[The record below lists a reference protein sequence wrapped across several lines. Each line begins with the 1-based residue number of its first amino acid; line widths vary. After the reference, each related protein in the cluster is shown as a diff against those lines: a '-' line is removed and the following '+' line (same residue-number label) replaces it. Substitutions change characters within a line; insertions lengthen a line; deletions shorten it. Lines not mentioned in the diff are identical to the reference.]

1 MIFSCWKTIAAV
13 WILDYAADAAT
24 NEYIYPTI
32 IYPRN
37 ITMGFGYNV
46 KYLCVLHVS
55 DETHYDIIWHHGDSM
70 LTSDSKRT
78 VEVKPDGPQT
88 LISHLEVRDLN
99 ENDAGSY
106 SCSAIVK
113 VGETKVVP
121 DVVYLNLTDAATN
134 EYIYPTIIYPRNI
147 TMGFGY
153 NVKYLCV
160 LHVSD
165 ETHYDI
171 TWHHGDSMLTSDS
184 KRTVEVKPDGPQTL
198 ISHLEVR
205 DLNENDAGS
214 YSCSAIVK
222 VGETKVVPDVV
233 YLNLTDYRAAHWSE
247 PCLNDTSS
255 CVDTNTGCF
264 SVSPPLKHSP
274 TSFACQCQKD
284 FPIYNPEGRRCDKG
298 SRLGEPCEIHHQCT
312 WFTDYSECASETCQC
327 VDGFKANLVGTK
339 CTNESFIDYTC
350 TFDWECGDTGMVC
363 LDGACRYNV
372 AISGGQIALLT
383 LLSLIG
389 FLLLIYLC
397 VLCVRCFRQRKS
409 SKRRH
414 EPEIFIVPMNS

>member
-55 DETHYDIIWHHGDSM
+55 DETYYDIIWHHGDSM

-78 VEVKPDGPQT
+78 VEVKPDGT
-88 LISHLEVRDLN
+88 
-99 ENDAGSY
+99 
-106 SCSAIVK
+106 
-113 VGETKVVP
+113 
-121 DVVYLNLTDAATN
+121 
-134 EYIYPTIIYPRNI
+134 
-147 TMGFGY
+147 
-153 NVKYLCV
+153 
-160 LHVSD
+160 
-165 ETHYDI
+165 
-171 TWHHGDSMLTSDS
+171 
-184 KRTVEVKPDGPQTL
+184 QTL

-298 SRLGEPCEIHHQCT
+298 SRLGEPCQIHHQCT

-327 VDGFKANLVGTK
+327 VDGYKANLVGTK

-363 LDGACRYNV
+363 VDGACRYNV
-372 AISGGQIALLT
+372 AMSGGQIALLT

>member
-46 KYLCVLHVS
+46 KYLCVLHVA
-55 DETHYDIIWHHGDSM
+55 DETH
-70 LTSDSKRT
+70 
-78 VEVKPDGPQT
+78 
-88 LISHLEVRDLN
+88 
-99 ENDAGSY
+99 
-106 SCSAIVK
+106 
-113 VGETKVVP
+113 
-121 DVVYLNLTDAATN
+121 
-134 EYIYPTIIYPRNI
+134 
-147 TMGFGY
+147 F
-153 NVKYLCV
+153 
-160 LHVSD
+160 
-165 ETHYDI
+165 DI

-284 FPIYNPEGRRCDKG
+284 FPIYNREGRRCDKG

-363 LDGACRYNV
+363 LDGACRYKV

-409 SKRRH
+409 SKRHH